1 MVGPGSSNRLLAQL
15 AHLGLWL
22 FSLTFLLPLGWLLLR
37 ALSPEGQPFSLGGL
51 TLDNFVRLI
60 QGPFGLGLRNSLW
73 VGAWVVALGLPL
85 AALLG
90 YALARYQLGGHT
102 LRFGVLATQMLPP
115 IVLAL
120 PLFAI
125 FRALGWSG
133 SLWGLVIAYLAF
145 ALPFMTWLLMG
156 FFRTFPR
163 ELEEAARVD
172 GAGSLYIFARIV
184 LPLSIPGLFAAG
196 VMGFLLSWNE
206 FLFALLL
213 SGRESQ
219 TVPVVLSTFITQRG
233 VLFAQVAAG
242 VVLAVLPVALLAR
255 VIDRYLVEGLTMGA
269 VK

>member
-1 MVGPGSSNRLLAQL
+1 MGPGSSNRWLAL
-15 AHLGLWL
+15 VGHVGLWF
-22 FSLTFLLPLGWLLLR
+22 FSLIFLLPLGWVLLR
-37 ALSPEGQPFSLGGL
+37 ALSSEGQPFSLASM
-51 TLDNFVRLI
+51 TFDNFARLI

-73 VGAWVVALGLPL
+73 VGAGVVALGLPL
-85 AALLG
+85 AAPLG
-90 YALARYQLGGHT
+90 YALARYNLGGHA

-120 PLFAI
+120 PLFAL
-125 FRALGWSG
+125 FRAVGLSG
-133 SLWGLVIAYLAF
+133 SLGGLIIAYLAF

-172 GAGSLYIFARIV
+172 GAGFLYIFTRIV
-184 LPLSIPGLFAAG
+184 LPLSAPGLFAAG

-206 FLFALLL
+206 FLLALLL

-219 TVPVVLSTFITQRG
+219 TVPVALSTFITQRG

-255 VIDRYLVEGLTMGA
+255 IIDRYLVEGLTLGA

>member
-1 MVGPGSSNRLLAQL
+1 MVGPGSSNRLLTL
-15 AHLGLWL
+15 MGRVGLWL
-22 FSLTFLLPLGWLLLR
+22 FSLIFLLPLIWVLLR
-37 ALSPEGQPFSLGGL
+37 ALSLEGQPFSLANM
-51 TLDNFVRLI
+51 TLDNFARLI

-73 VGAWVVALGLPL
+73 VGAGVVSLGLPL

-90 YALARYQLGGHT
+90 YALARYNLGGHA

-120 PLFAI
+120 PLFAL
-125 FRALGWSG
+125 FRVLGLTG
-133 SLWGLVIAYLAF
+133 SLAGLIIAYLAF

-163 ELEEAARVD
+163 ELEEAAWVD
-172 GAGSLYIFARIV
+172 GAGSLYIFIRIV
-184 LPLSIPGLFAAG
+184 LPLSAPGLFAAG

-206 FLFALLL
+206 FLLALLL

-255 VIDRYLVEGLTMGA
+255 IIDRYLVEGLTLGA